1 MTDWIADFGRTA
13 ADYDRHRPGF
23 PDSLYV
29 RLASLGWIRR
39 GLRTLDV
46 GTGTGSLALG
56 LARRG
61 LDVVGI
67 DPASELLGVAARRA
81 EALGVDVRFREGTA
95 EETGLE
101 AASLDLVTAGHCWWW
116 LDADRTMAEVKRV
129 LVPGGRLLIAN
140 FSYLPTAGGAAA
152 ATERLIL
159 AHNPRW
165 PKSGESGVFED
176 QLRDLDGAGLAGV
189 ESFSYVEPVTF
200 THEGWR
206 GRIRACSGVG
216 ASLVPAAVEAFDRE
230 LTELLAASF
239 PDELVIPHRVFVAT
253 GRVGGR

>member
-29 RLASLGWIRR
+29 RLASMGWIRR

-56 LARRG
+56 LAERG
-61 LDVVGI
+61 LDVLGI
-67 DPASELLGVAARRA
+67 DPSSEMLDVARRRA
-81 EALGVDVRFREGTA
+81 EALGVEIRFREGTG
-95 EETGLE
+95 EDTGME
-101 AASLDLVTAGHCWWW
+101 AASVDLVTAGHCWWW
-116 LDADRTMAEVKRV
+116 LDAARTMAEVKRL

-140 FSYLPTAGGAAA
+140 FSYLPTAGGVAAE
-152 ATERLIL
+152 TERLIL
-159 AHNPRW
+159 AHNRQW
-165 PKSGESGVFED
+165 PKWGESGVFED
-176 QLRDLDGAGLAGV
+176 QLRDLDAAGLAGV
-189 ESFSYVEPVTF
+189 ESFSYVEPVPF

-216 ASLVPAAVEAFDRE
+216 ASLDPSAVEAFDRD
-230 LTELLAASF
+230 LAELLSASY
-239 PDELVIPHRVFVAT
+239 PGELLIPHRVFVVT
-253 GRVGGR
+253 GRTGGS